1 MPYCGY
7 VGPNMSESDGF
18 RVLIVDDSPTMRAV
32 CRRSL
37 EQAGFECET
46 AVSGEDGLICLES
59 AWHDSRPFHGLLL
72 DWLLPGVDGSEVLE
86 RIGADR
92 RFDNLAVMIFTE
104 RPDSRAYQLAT
115 LRPNND
121 IQLKEDLT
129 LLPYRMRKF
138 LTTYSDIGGM
148 GDWRARQLF
157 KSREDTGG
165 TVLFVDDSPTV
176 RAKYGDLLRNSG
188 YEVLLADSMQAGLDL
203 AHRLRPD
210 LAIVDYFMPGGNGD
224 ELCRNLLADDRTS
237 DITVVMHSQSREVV
251 EQSLDAGAID
261 LIWKNDPVNIFLM
274 RIASI
279 MRTLRAAR
287 QAKKLDILFAA
298 TQALDIG
305 VMSHADGEWQDFN
318 ETMHRFIDDCGSLA
332 AFDPAAGE
340 CLPRRLEDRYNRRR
354 AFNIYPISVSAAD
367 RVALIQDVST
377 VVDQAD
383 ALERAR
389 DEAFELAE
397 AKSRFLANMSH
408 EIRTPLNGVI
418 GMLDLLRGT
427 ELSAQQLHFIDTGI
441 SSAEALLGV
450 IGDILDFS
458 KIGANRLELEHSPF
472 ALPGLVEETV
482 QMLAVKATEKGL
494 EMVCD
499 VQPDVPVQVI
509 GDPNRLRQILVNL
522 LGNALKFTEQGEV
535 GLRVWLEQTEGAQVR
550 VAFAVCD
557 TGVGIDRA
565 AQQHIFEAFRQAD
578 NSTTRRFGGTGL
590 GLAISSELT
599 RMMGGELNVES
610 EPGAG
615 STFLFT
621 AVFEAASAES
631 DEAPWSDDE
640 LSGLAGKRVLIVDDN
655 ATNRLYLRSLCEAWH
670 MQVTEAENGKQAL
683 NCLDQASRRFDLIL
697 LDRMMPEMDGLE
709 FLKRLHARG
718 ESDPPQVVLQTSMDA
733 FGEERAAR
741 ELGAAGRLLKPIR
754 RRALLDVLT
763 RLYGPERS
771 SQPAP
776 RKADAPRLDG
786 CRVLAVEDNP
796 VNQEVIRGILAR
808 AGCQV
813 SVAENGALALERI
826 ADECFDVVLMD
837 CEMPVMDGLTA
848 TRRLREREAE
858 LSAGDADAGT
868 ARQLVI
874 ALTAHAAPAE
884 RDRCMAAG
892 VDDYLTKP
900 VRAAALVETISR
912 LLDKRAEAAA
922 PGEPSATAALGPE
935 PSHGDAVTSGASQA
949 EEPHLAAPASDVLDP
964 RVMQDLR
971 EAIGDIVPVIEAA
984 VADLPLRLAQLEQAA
999 ADSDADALRRCAHTL
1014 AGSLGNL
1021 GARGAVRSARALE
1034 QRMASGDGVGSLVS
1048 DVAGA
1053 VREAETALLQILKQE
1068 RLLEGADRRS

>member
-1 MPYCGY
+1 
-7 VGPNMSESDGF
+7 
-18 RVLIVDDSPTMRAV
+18 MRAV
-32 CRRSL
+32 CQRSL

-46 AVSGEDGLICLES
+46 AVSGEDGLARLEA

-72 DWLLPGVDGSEVLE
+72 DWLLPGMDGSEVLE

-148 GDWRARQLF
+148 GDWRARQLL

-203 AHRLRPD
+203 ARRLRPD
-210 LAIVDYFMPGGNGD
+210 LAVVDYFMPGGNGD
-224 ELCRNLLADDRTS
+224 ELCRSLLADDRTS
-237 DITVVMHSQSREVV
+237 DITVVMHSQRREMV

-274 RIASI
+274 RVASI

-305 VMSHADGEWQDFN
+305 VMSYADGEWQDFN

-332 AFDPAAGE
+332 AFDPADGD
-340 CLPRRLEDRYNRRR
+340 CLPRRLEDRYNRHR

-367 RVALIQDVST
+367 RVVLIQDVST

-397 AKSRFLANMSH
+397 AKSQFLANMSH

-418 GMLDLLRGT
+418 GMLELLRGT
-427 ELSAQQLHFIDTGI
+427 EVGEQQLHFIDTGVA
-441 SSAEALLGV
+441 SAEALLGV

-458 KIGANRLELEHSPF
+458 KIDANRLELEHSPF
-472 ALPGLVEETV
+472 MLPGLVEETV
-482 QMLAVKATEKGL
+482 QMLAAKATEKGL

-535 GLRVWLEQTEGAQVR
+535 GLRVWLEQAEGAQLR

-557 TGVGIDRA
+557 TGVGIGRA

-578 NSTTRRFGGTGL
+578 NSTSRRFGGTGL
-590 GLAISSELT
+590 GLAISNELT

-610 EPGAG
+610 APGAG

-621 AVFEAASAES
+621 AVFDAASAES
-631 DEAPWSDDE
+631 DQAPWEEDE
-640 LSGLAGKRVLIVDDN
+640 LSVLAGKRVLVVDDN
-655 ATNRLYLRSLCEAWH
+655 ATNRLYLRGLCEAWH
-670 MQVTEAENGKQAL
+670 MQVTEAEDGKRAL
-683 NCLDQASRRFDLIL
+683 SCLDQASRRFDLIL

-709 FLKRLHARG
+709 FLKRLLARG
-718 ESDPPQVVLQTSMDA
+718 ESDPPQVVLQTSMDE

-741 ELGAAGRLLKPIR
+741 ELGAAGRLVKPIR
-754 RRALLDVLT
+754 RRALLDLLT
-763 RLYGPERS
+763 RLFGSGRA
-771 SQPAP
+771 SQPP
-776 RKADAPRLDG
+776 PKQADAPRLDA

-796 VNQEVIRGILAR
+796 VNQEVISGILAR
-808 AGCQV
+808 AGCEV

-826 ADECFDVVLMD
+826 AEEHFDVVLMD

-848 TRRLREREAE
+848 TRRLREREVG
-858 LSAGDADAGT
+858 LSAGGADAGN

-884 RDRCMAAG
+884 RERCMAAG

-900 VRAAALVETISR
+900 VRAVELIETIR
-912 LLDKRAEAAA
+912 RILDKRADADSHPRAKSSAAAALAPEAAD
-922 PGEPSATAALGPE
+922 GAAVESGP
-935 PSHGDAVTSGASQA
+935 AQA
-949 EEPHLAAPASDVLDP
+949 EEPRVTTPKSAVLDLH
-964 RVMQDLR
+964 MIQGLR

-984 VADLPLRLAQLEQAA
+984 VADLPPRLVQLEQAA
-999 ADSDADALRRCAHTL
+999 ADSDAETMRRCAHTL

-1021 GARGAVRSARALE
+1021 GARGAVRQARALE
-1034 QRMASGDGVGSLVS
+1034 QRAASGDAIGSLVS
-1048 DVAGA
+1048 DVVAG
-1053 VREAETALLQILKQE
+1053 VHEAEAALQQLLEQE
-1068 RLLEGADRRS
+1068 RLLERASRQP